1 MKKMYKYKIELQTYN
16 GDKTIYI
23 NADEDS
29 HAILKAYRVM
39 FRYGYKETEI
49 KFISVRKIK

>member
-1 MKKMYKYKIELQTYN
+1 MTKMYKYKIELQTYN
-16 GDKTIYI
+16 GDKTIFI
-23 NADEDS
+23 NADENS